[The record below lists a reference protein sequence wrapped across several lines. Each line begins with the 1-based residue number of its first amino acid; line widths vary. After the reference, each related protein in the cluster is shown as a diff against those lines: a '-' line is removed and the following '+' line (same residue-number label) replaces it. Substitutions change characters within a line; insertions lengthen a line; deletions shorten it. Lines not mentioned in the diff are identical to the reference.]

1 MRREKEIYVGF
12 ASHTEKVTAT
22 VYGKHL
28 VKMKKAL
35 NLYHKIVWERDY
47 IHITFIKYIFI
58 TVLFYC

>member
-1 MRREKEIYVGF
+1 MKREKEIHVGF

-35 NLYHKIVWERDY
+35 NLYHKIVWERDSQN
-47 IHITFIKYIFI
+47 
-58 TVLFYC
+58 FY

>member
-1 MRREKEIYVGF
+1 MLRSAVRRNLLCELMKREKEIHVGF

-35 NLYHKIVWERDY
+35 NLYQKIV
-47 IHITFIKYIFI
+47 
-58 TVLFYC
+58 